1 MKNLILSIS
10 VSFVMI
16 ATAKANG
23 DLPKSQALVFGTND
37 SGLAVDIETNL
48 VVFGPPYGTNPP
60 VNINEMLKTN
70 GLECVVNV
78 PRTIPISG
86 TKPDRGVF
94 VYNHTT
100 NYLAVLRLPAAQLCR
115 IALIDARGEQ
125 VKKTSLGMTF
135 GLPLSQ
141 EQIDW
146 SRHHWSNSHQ
156 SIFLKVIPNGVPESA
171 DVPTEI
177 CNFSVKDAFD
187 IEEAGEYELHL
198 QMRLVQIGT
207 DSSGKFHYPVTWLPE
222 VVAKIQIQ
230 PEDIAST
237 NFLTK

>member
-1 MKNLILSIS
+1 
-10 VSFVMI
+10 
-16 ATAKANG
+16 
-23 DLPKSQALVFGTND
+23 
-37 SGLAVDIETNL
+37 
-48 VVFGPPYGTNPP
+48 
-60 VNINEMLKTN
+60 
-70 GLECVVNV
+70 
-78 PRTIPISG
+78 
-86 TKPDRGVF
+86 
-94 VYNHTT
+94 
-100 NYLAVLRLPAAQLCR
+100 LAVLRLPAAQLCR

-156 SIFLKVIPNGVPESA
+156 SIFLKVTPNGVPESA